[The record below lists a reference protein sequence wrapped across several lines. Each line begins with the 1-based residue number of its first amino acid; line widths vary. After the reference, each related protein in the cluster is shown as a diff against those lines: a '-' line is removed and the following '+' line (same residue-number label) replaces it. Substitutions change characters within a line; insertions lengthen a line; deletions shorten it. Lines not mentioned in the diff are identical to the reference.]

1 MDQKEMNMD
10 IEKVQDEI
18 VQNEISER
26 GGVNHHEHVHHPVS
40 YTHLT
45 LPTN

>member
-1 MDQKEMNMD
+1 MNQKEMNVD

-26 GGVNHHEHVHHPVS
+26 WGGS
-40 YTHLT
+40 KAS
-45 LPTN
+45 

>member
-1 MDQKEMNMD
+1 MNQKEMNVD

-26 GGVNHHEHVHHPVS
+26 WGGE
-40 YTHLT
+40 
-45 LPTN
+45 

>member
-1 MDQKEMNMD
+1 MNQKEMNVD

-26 GGVNHHEHVHHPVS
+26 WGDCPK
-40 YTHLT
+40 TRT
-45 LPTN
+45 I

>member
-26 GGVNHHEHVHHPVS
+26 GGSKPS
-40 YTHLT
+40 
-45 LPTN
+45 

>member
-26 GGVNHHEHVHHPVS
+26 QTVRKPHF
-40 YTHLT
+40 
-45 LPTN
+45 